1 MRRKVRFRS
10 NSTGNPMQQFA
21 VVDDKA
27 AYMPLQG
34 FTTADLGYERG
45 NAVSNMVHRID
56 DAPMTAQYVALFDQI
71 WNNPSQLDDVTEA
84 VTTTSPACT
93 RRTRRPGS
101 TS

>member
-1 MRRKVRFRS
+1 
-10 NSTGNPMQQFA
+10 MQQFA

-56 DAPMTAQYVALFDQI
+56 DAPMTSQYIA
-71 WNNPSQLDDVTEA
+71 A
-84 VTTTSPACT
+84 VRPDLEQPRRSSTTSPRRSTTTSPACT
-93 RRTRRPGS
+93 PRTRRRGS